1 MLKAIL
7 GEMLRSFSALN
18 VLKEQ
23 ALRSKQQQHLP
34 SRRRQKQKSLHIH
47 VSYNL
52 RKLSIDGS
60 FPLFTLPAGE
70 VLVLNLLISSSWSWR
85 RLERQTQKFSLFKN
99 SNYRRTTADYRI
111 EPFQQ
116 KRERDMT

>member
-34 SRRRQKQKSLHIH
+34 SRRRQKQQ
-47 VSYNL
+47 
-52 RKLSIDGS
+52 
-60 FPLFTLPAGE
+60 LPSHQGA
-70 VLVLNLLISSSWSWR
+70 
-85 RLERQTQKFSLFKN
+85 K
-99 SNYRRTTADYRI
+99 
-111 EPFQQ
+111 EPSHP
-116 KRERDMT
+116 R